1 MNINIQQRLNY
12 IDNYLSIPRNN
23 LSDIDN
29 INNNLNNKVDKK
41 KFNEIVIKINEKINT
56 FDKVDDVIK
65 FLLPLQVER
74 INNMN
79 TNDIL
84 TFEKFKNNNELVNKL
99 KGEKGDQGIQG
110 IPGAKGEKGDTGL
123 IDTSN
128 FYTKSEVENKINSIP
143 PPI

>member
-1 MNINIQQRLNY
+1 
-12 IDNYLSIPRNN
+12 
-23 LSDIDN
+23 
-29 INNNLNNKVDKK
+29 
-41 KFNEIVIKINEKINT
+41 
-56 FDKVDDVIK
+56 
-65 FLLPLQVER
+65 
-74 INNMN
+74 MN
-79 TNDIL
+79 TDDIL